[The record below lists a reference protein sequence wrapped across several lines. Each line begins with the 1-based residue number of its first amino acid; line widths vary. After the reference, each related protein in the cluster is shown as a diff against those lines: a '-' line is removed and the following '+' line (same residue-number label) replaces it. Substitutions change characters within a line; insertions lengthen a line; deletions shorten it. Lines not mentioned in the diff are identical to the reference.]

1 MSSAIQINAMA
12 NETYKKPSDDELK
25 KTLTTEQ
32 YSCTQK
38 DQTETPF
45 HNKYWDNKE
54 DGIYVDVVSGEPL
67 FLSLDKYD
75 SGTGWPSFTKPI
87 EKNNLKLK
95 SDSLLGY
102 ERIEVRSKSADSH
115 LGHVFDDGP
124 KDAGGKRFCMNSAAL
139 NFIPLNK
146 MSEKG
151 FGNYLFMFA
160 SKKHWDIAVLAGG
173 CFWGVEDIF
182 RKENGVAET
191 QVGYTGGKTLNPL
204 YETVHT
210 GATGHAEAVKIL
222 FDPAKITY
230 EKLLELFFK
239 LHDPT
244 TKDRQG
250 NDVGTQYRSAIF
262 YQNEKQKLAA
272 EKIKLK
278 VEKSGVWKKPI
289 VTQIEKADA
298 FYTAEEYHQKYLKKN
313 PAGYTCHYIRE
324 VSF

>member
-1 MSSAIQINAMA
+1 MA
-12 NETYKKPSDDELK
+12 NETYKKPSDSELK

-45 HNKYWDNKE
+45 HNKYWDYKE

-151 FGNYLFMFA
+151 YGNYLFMFA
-160 SKKHWDIAVLAGG
+160 SKKHWDTAVLAGG

-182 RKENGVAET
+182 RKENGVVET

-272 EKIKLK
+272 DKMKLK
-278 VEKSGVWKKPI
+278 VEKSGAWKKPI